1 MIKHFFHEGCLDGI
15 SGLFSVACTLG
26 CVDGA
31 DSGRIYYTEVDD
43 TFTAEGRFDGF
54 CVKAQIT
61 KQGEVYVR
69 QDVFTNTSDTPIK
82 LYKYRQRFLLEGGR
96 NQVYT
101 QYNSWLRESEG
112 AWQEIVSGV
121 RVANSG
127 TRMTEGGTPF
137 LGIWNETSQS
147 GMAFHMLPNAR
158 WSIDAFPV
166 WMERGY
172 SSLAVEMGMDDSGL
186 HLEVYPGEAI
196 HLPEI
201 IFFSIKDKISLDSYK
216 LHQYIRENMPRKAQ
230 PVLYNCWLCNF
241 DAYNFDLIQSQIRP
255 AAEMGV
261 EYFVIDAGWFGKN
274 ADWSTSVGD
283 WTERTEDAFC
293 GRMRELAELVRENHM
308 RFGLWLEPE
317 RASEDSILAKEH
329 PEFFFRNRAGGL
341 CFDFSND
348 AAREYIT
355 RETIRLIDT
364 YGIEFFKFDSN
375 ETAFLDAGGTAFY
388 RYFEGHRKYVEAV
401 RAYAPDIYLS
411 CCASG
416 GMRMELG
423 QMRLFD
429 SFWMTDNEDPYDQ
442 VRIYRDTLLRMAP
455 SMIEKWAAVKTV
467 DTKQK
472 ERLIKD
478 GSTERLIAASGP
490 IWDTVTSV
498 PLRYMCGFLSDGVPG
513 FTCNLNELSPETKA
527 AFKET
532 ITQFKKER
540 DFYRHALCRVL
551 CRENGVT
558 VLQFADEN
566 KSVIKIFAEDARQ
579 NALTVYPVLQA
590 DAMYSDGETE
600 KSGAEFMRDG
610 LKTHISYRDRYHEF
624 VLLKKSIT

>member
-1 MIKHFFHEGCLDGI
+1 MKRFFHDGCIDGV
-15 SGLFSVACTLG
+15 SGLVSVSCSLG

-31 DSGRIYYTEVDD
+31 DAGHMQYTESGN
-43 TFTAEGRFDGF
+43 TFTAIGTFDGF
-54 CVKAQIT
+54 CTKTQIEKKAA
-61 KQGEVYVR
+61 VYVR
-69 QDVFTNTSDTPIK
+69 RDTFMNTTNAPIK

-96 NQVYT
+96 NLAYT
-101 QYNSWLRESEG
+101 QYNSWLGESEG

-121 RVANSG
+121 RVANRG

-137 LGIWNETSQS
+137 LGIWNETSQC
-147 GMAFHMLPNAR
+147 GTAFHMLPNAK

-186 HLEVYPGEAI
+186 HLLVLPGEEI
-196 HLPEI
+196 CLPEI
-201 IFFSIKDKISLDSYK
+201 IFFSIKDKLCLDSFK

-241 DAYNFDLIQSQIRP
+241 DDYNFDLIQSQIQP
-255 AAEMGV
+255 AAEMGA

-293 GRMRELAELVRENHM
+293 GRMRELADLVRAHDM
-308 RFGLWLEPE
+308 RFGLWMEPE
-317 RASEDSILAKEH
+317 RASEGSILAKEH
-329 PEFFFRNRAGGL
+329 PEFFFRNRAGGYCL
-341 CFDFSND
+341 DFSCD
-348 AAREYIT
+348 AAREHIT

-364 YGIEFFKFDSN
+364 YGIDFLKFDFN
-375 ETAFLDAGGTAFY
+375 ETAFLDTSGTAFY
-388 RYFEGHRKYVEAV
+388 RYFEGHRKYIEAV

-442 VRIYRDTLLRMAP
+442 ARIYRDTLLRLSP

-478 GSTERLIAASGP
+478 GTTERLIAASGP

-513 FTCNLNELSPETKA
+513 FTCNLNELSSEVKA

-532 ITQFKKER
+532 IIKFKKER
-540 DFYRHALCRVL
+540 DFYCRAICHVL
-551 CRENGVT
+551 CKENGVT

-566 KSVIKIFAEDARQ
+566 KSVIKIYAEGARQ
-579 NALTVYPVLQA
+579 NTITVYPVLQS
-590 DAMYSDGETE
+590 DAVYTDGETE
-600 KSGAEFMRDG
+600 KSGAEIIRDG
-610 LKTHISYRDRYHEF
+610 LVTRVSYRDRYHEF
-624 VLLKKSIT
+624 VLKKLCK